1 MTSAGKL
8 AAAGL
13 SVTAGLSVAPRR
25 RCWQWDLRVGVGQQR
40 RRLHGEQ
47 EFSKVLVWDTTPPP
61 PPTTGKARGWHAD
74 LPTKT
79 KAELA
84 ADRRQTP

>member
-1 MTSAGKL
+1 MVFTTIKKIKKKFLSLLK
-8 AAAGL
+8 GL
-13 SVTAGLSVAPRR
+13 STTPP
-25 RCWQWDLRVGVGQQR
+25 
-40 RRLHGEQ
+40 
-47 EFSKVLVWDTTPPP
+47 TPPP